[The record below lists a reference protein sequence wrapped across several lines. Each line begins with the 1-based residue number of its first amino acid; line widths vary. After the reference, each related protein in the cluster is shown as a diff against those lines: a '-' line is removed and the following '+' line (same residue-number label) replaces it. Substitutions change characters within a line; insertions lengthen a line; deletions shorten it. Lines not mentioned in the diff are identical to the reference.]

1 MSCTNCGNLGSN
13 CSCSDNCP
21 NKVSDITVFD
31 CNTFNVLEV
40 PCDATLCDVLG
51 LLEQYTTNMV
61 AELSTMT
68 SVVIGAEN
76 CIGLEPGTYGIQQVI
91 DAILVEL
98 CSTPTC
104 PLHALISLNENG
116 TLTVNASGGVG
127 PYTYQWSIA
136 DNVVGIVIDGSST
149 SDTVTIIDGGSELAS
164 SGLVKVV
171 VTDAN
176 GCSVNDVFLYF
187 VPIIT

>member
-21 NKVSDITVFD
+21 NKASDITVFD

-61 AELSTMT
+61 TELDTMT
-68 SVVIGAEN
+68 SVVIGIEN

-91 DAILVEL
+91 DAILNKI
-98 CSTPTC
+98 CSEPC
-104 PLHALISLNENG
+104 PLFVEINELG
-116 TLTVNASGGVG
+116 EKLLEATVTGGIG
-127 PYTYQWSIA
+127 PYTYSWSFK
-136 DNVVGIVIDGSST
+136 DNIGILNFGGATNTST
-149 SDTVTIIDGGSELAS
+149 VDITGTTRTFAFPTCTVN
-164 SGLVKVV
+164 
-171 VTDAN
+171 DAR
-176 GCSVNDVFLYF
+176 GCSSSATFLWYQPGEI
-187 VPIIT
+187 VP